1 MIPEVPAGLQ
11 SKTRPTPSRVRFRV
25 LRLAF
30 FLAIVTYLDRVCIS
44 IATPYIMQ
52 DLGLTLVQMSTVFGA
67 FTLAYSLFE
76 VPSGW
81 LGDVIGPRRVLTR
94 IVLWWS
100 AFTMLTGAAQGLRS
114 LVAIRFLFGA
124 GEAGAFPNAVRSFSQ
139 WFPSRE
145 RGMANG
151 VLFFGSRLGGAI
163 TAPIALLL
171 IQRWG
176 WRLSFVV
183 FGVFGLVWAMAW
195 YRSYRDRPA
204 EHPDVDFDELAW
216 IQQDAQL
223 PASNSQVP
231 TARTQEPTPWRQLL
245 TSPNLWAICAMY
257 FTFGYGLYFY
267 FTWLPT
273 YLTRELRF
281 SLLASGFFGSLPFL
295 LAGAANLAGGWCT
308 DTLARSR
315 GLRTARVTL
324 GFTGTA
330 SKMSMNLNSDPP
342 LSSVGILLLLLGQT
356 SAQDL
361 QNAELR
367 TLNPSASR
375 RSEEDLM
382 KAATARLLT
391 GSMTAPVNRAV
402 EQSLGVDL
410 QITPS
415 IGSSETDPL
424 TASARVIVGKR
435 LSSRAYVTFA
445 RPLGTTPSA
454 TQILVLEYDQNDRLG
469 WVLTQNGDRTF
480 SVDFRV
486 QHRR

>member
-1 MIPEVPAGLQ
+1 V
-11 SKTRPTPSRVRFRV
+11 SRVRFRV

-163 TAPIALLL
+163 TAPIALVL

-183 FGVFGLVWAMAW
+183 FGAFGLVWAMAW

-204 EHPDVDFDELAW
+204 EHPDVDRDELAW

-223 PASNSQVP
+223 PTSNSQVP
-231 TARTQEPTPWRQLL
+231 TARTLEPTPWRQLV

-273 YLTRELRF
+273 YLIRELRF

-295 LAGAANLAGGWCT
+295 LAGVANLAGGWCT
-308 DTLARSR
+308 DTLARTR

-324 GFTGTA
+324 GFTAFSTCAVLILA
-330 SKMSMNLNSDPP
+330 SILVPTPVAKA
-342 LSSVGILLLLLGQT
+342 LLLALALASADFALSACWAVCLDVAPHHAGVVTGFMNTFGNLGGLVGPFVVGLMVDRLGSWT
-356 SAQDL
+356 LPLYVTAGMYAAGALAWLAIDP
-361 QNAELR
+361 NEELR
-367 TLNPSASR
+367 TKN
-375 RSEEDLM
+375 
-382 KAATARLLT
+382 
-391 GSMTAPVNRAV
+391 
-402 EQSLGVDL
+402 
-410 QITPS
+410 
-415 IGSSETDPL
+415 
-424 TASARVIVGKR
+424 
-435 LSSRAYVTFA
+435 
-445 RPLGTTPSA
+445 
-454 TQILVLEYDQNDRLG
+454 
-469 WVLTQNGDRTF
+469 
-480 SVDFRV
+480 
-486 QHRR
+486 

>member
-1 MIPEVPAGLQ
+1 MAHVTAGP
-11 SKTRPTPSRVRFRV
+11 KNRTRPTLSRVRFRV

-44 IATPYIMQ
+44 VAAPFIMQ

-139 WFPSRE
+139 WFPARE

-151 VLFFGSRLGGAI
+151 VLFLGSRLGGAI

-183 FGVFGLVWAMAW
+183 FGAFGIAWAIWW
-195 YRSYRDRPA
+195 YRSYRDRPS
-204 EHPDVDFDELAW
+204 EHPDVDREELAW
-216 IQQDAQL
+216 IQQGHET
-223 PASNSQVP
+223 PGSQPP
-231 TARTQEPTPWRQLL
+231 TPIAEPTPWKRLL
-245 TSPNLWAICAMY
+245 TSSNLYAICAMY

-273 YLTRELRF
+273 YLLRELQF
-281 SLLASGFFGSLPFL
+281 SLVAGGFFSSLPFL
-295 LAGAANLAGGWCT
+295 LAGAANILGGWCT
-308 DTLARSR
+308 DALARTR

-324 GFTGTA
+324 GSTA
-330 SKMSMNLNSDPP
+330 FAACAALILASILAPGAVAKA
-342 LSSVGILLLLLGQT
+342 LLLALAL
-356 SAQDL
+356 
-361 QNAELR
+361 
-367 TLNPSASR
+367 
-375 RSEEDLM
+375 
-382 KAATARLLT
+382 
-391 GSMTAPVNRAV
+391 
-402 EQSLGVDL
+402 
-410 QITPS
+410 
-415 IGSSETDPL
+415 
-424 TASARVIVGKR
+424 ASADFALSACWAVCLDVAPNHAGVVTGFMNTFGNLGGLVG
-435 LSSRAYVTFA
+435 
-445 RPLGTTPSA
+445 PLVVG
-454 TQILVLEYDQNDRLG
+454 LMVDRLG
-469 WVLTQNGDRTF
+469 SWTLPLYVTAGVYVAGALAWLAINPN
-480 SVDFRV
+480 
-486 QHRR
+486 RRIA